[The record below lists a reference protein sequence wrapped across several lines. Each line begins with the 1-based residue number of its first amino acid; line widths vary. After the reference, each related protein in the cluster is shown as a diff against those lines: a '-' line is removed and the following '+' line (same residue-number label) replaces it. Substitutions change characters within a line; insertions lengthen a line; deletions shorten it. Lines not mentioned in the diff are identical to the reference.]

1 MTSALRD
8 HNPAQSPQQYPV
20 AQQER
25 RSRGELVVSRRVV
38 EKIASQAAVE
48 IAAAG
53 GRSGGFLGVGSHAD
67 LSSRPKVDVDLSGH
81 TATIMVEVAIA
92 YPSPIA
98 AAAEQVRRRMM
109 SRVGELAGV
118 RVTRVDVT
126 ITMLAT
132 DHDDKEVLR

>member
-1 MTSALRD
+1 MTTARRD
-8 HNPAQSPQQYPV
+8 HDPASSKRQS
-20 AQQER
+20 AALQER
-25 RSRGELVVSRRVV
+25 RSRGQLVVSRRVV

-48 IAAAG
+48 IASAG
-53 GRSGGFLGVGSHAD
+53 GLSGGFLGVGSHAD
-67 LSSRPKVDVDLSGH
+67 LSSRSTVDVDLSGH
-81 TATIMVEVAIA
+81 TATIKVEVAIA

-98 AAAEQVRRRMM
+98 AAAEQVRRQVM
-109 SRVGELAGV
+109 SRVNDLAGV